1 MALWDLG
8 VELETRSPGSG
19 GCLML
24 GGSIGCW
31 ALTGGGGGFK
41 SNFHNFLS
49 NHLLFVARSGFS

>member
-1 MALWDLG
+1 MEKSLNLSNMALWDLG

-31 ALTGGGGGFK
+31 ALTGGRG
-41 SNFHNFLS
+41 
-49 NHLLFVARSGFS
+49 R